1 MGENNSNDHDQSS
14 NPTSGEEDTSGRD
27 LKTPGGGTAMKEAQ
41 GSNPTNYNSGNGT
54 GSNGNG
60 SNGNGSNSNGN
71 GSNENR

>member
-1 MGENNSNDHDQSS
+1 
-14 NPTSGEEDTSGRD
+14 
-27 LKTPGGGTAMKEAQ
+27 MKEAQ

-71 GSNENR
+71 GSNENRSVHCLDIQNVIERASELGNVLNHVSVLL